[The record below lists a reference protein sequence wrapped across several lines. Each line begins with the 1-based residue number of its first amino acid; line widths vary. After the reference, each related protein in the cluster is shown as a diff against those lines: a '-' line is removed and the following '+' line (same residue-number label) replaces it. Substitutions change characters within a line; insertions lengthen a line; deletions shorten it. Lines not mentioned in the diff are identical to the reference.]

1 MEMQFDHIDDDAI
14 VALDGEQIEA
24 VSGGF
29 LFGLIAFKLSII
41 KSICGGHGGGH
52 GGNCGCNSCNPT
64 PPPCNSGCNTGC

>member
-29 LFGLIAFKLSII
+29 LFGLIAFKLAII
-41 KSICGGHGGGH
+41 KSIFGGH

>member
-14 VALDGEQIEA
+14 VALDCEQIEA

-41 KSICGGHGGGH
+41 KSIFGGRRR
-52 GGNCGCNSCNPT
+52 
-64 PPPCNSGCNTGC
+64 